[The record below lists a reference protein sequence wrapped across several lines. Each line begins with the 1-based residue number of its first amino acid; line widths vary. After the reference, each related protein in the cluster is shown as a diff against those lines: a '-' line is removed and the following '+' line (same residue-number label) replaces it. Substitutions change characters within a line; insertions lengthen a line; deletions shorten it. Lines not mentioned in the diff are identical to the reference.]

1 MDYNTTRKKLILPEY
16 GRCIQQMVD
25 YIVSIEN
32 RDERTR
38 LAKSLIGV
46 MANMNPKL
54 SDTPDYKNK
63 LWDHLFIMS
72 DFKLDVDSPYPI
84 PTKETYVEK
93 PQKIEYTQNGVA
105 HKHYGRIIEDMVK
118 VAVEMEEGE
127 KRDALKLLIAN
138 QMKKTNVSW
147 NKDSVSDEDIFCD
160 LYKLSQGKLR
170 AQPGTKLVDV
180 KDMKSSIN
188 SGKTQNNGK
197 KNGKRKRSKK

>member
-1 MDYNTTRKKLILPEY
+1 MDYNTSRKKLILPEY

-25 YIVSIEN
+25 HIVTVEN

-38 LAKSLIGV
+38 LAKSLINIMVG
-46 MANMNPKL
+46 MNPKL
-54 SDTPDYKNK
+54 TESPEYKNK

-84 PTKETYVEK
+84 PEKQNYFDK
-93 PQKIEYTQNGVA
+93 PQPIDYMQNSVA

-138 QMKKTNVSW
+138 QMKRTNVNW
-147 NKDSVSDEDIFCD
+147 NKDSASDEDIFLD
-160 LYKLSQGKLR
+160 LYKLSNGKLR
-170 AQPGTKLVDV
+170 LQPGTKLVEI
-180 KDMKSSIN
+180 KEIRN
-188 SGKTQNNGK
+188 ANNQKNQPNK
-197 KNGKRKRSKK
+197 KNNKRKHNKK

>member
-16 GRCIQQMVD
+16 GRSIQQMVD
-25 YIVSIEN
+25 YIVSVED

-38 LAKSLIGV
+38 LAKSLISIMG
-46 MANMNPKL
+46 NMNPHL
-54 SDTPDYKNK
+54 RESSDFKNK

-84 PTKETYVEK
+84 PNRGTYDEK
-93 PQKIEYTQNGVA
+93 PQKVEYSQNAVS

-118 VAVEMEEGE
+118 YAVEMEEGE

-138 QMKKTNVSW
+138 QMKKTNISW

-160 LYKLSQGKLR
+160 LYKLSNGKLR
-170 AQPGTKLVDV
+170 AQVGTKLIEV
-180 KDMKSSIN
+180 KESKN
-188 SGKTQNNGK
+188 NAANKPSGSK
-197 KNGKRKRSKK
+197 KNGKRPRRKK